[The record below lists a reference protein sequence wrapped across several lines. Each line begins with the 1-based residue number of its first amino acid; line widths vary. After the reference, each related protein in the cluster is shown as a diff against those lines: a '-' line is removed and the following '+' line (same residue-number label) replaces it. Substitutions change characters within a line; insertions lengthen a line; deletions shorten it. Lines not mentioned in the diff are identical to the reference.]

1 MKRKEMVNMKRLIA
15 LLLAAVL
22 ALSLV
27 ACGGETSMTQ
37 EEMLEVAEEKEF
49 TDFTAGNKAYAES
62 CVGDIYKMTGYV
74 LSVGSDYV
82 TLSRQTDSY
91 FGENGANY
99 ISPIY
104 LYVYLP
110 TDELANLTVNQEV
123 SFVGEVTDVTEEE
136 NEFVPNKVVCL
147 VIENAYLI
155 ENTAETHSD

>member
-1 MKRKEMVNMKRLIA
+1 MVNMKRLIA

-27 ACGGETSMTQ
+27 ACGGECSMTQ

-62 CVGDIYKMTGYV
+62 CIGDVYKMTGYV
-74 LSVGSDYV
+74 LSVSSDYV

-91 FGENGANY
+91 FGDNGANY

-110 TDELANLTVNQEV
+110 TDKLANLTVNQEV

-136 NEFVPNKVVCL
+136 NDFVSNKVVCL
-147 VIENAYLI
+147 VIGNAYLI
-155 ENTAETHSD
+155 ENTTETYSE